1 MKHKETLPEQV
12 RAFLQEQQMVQAGDT
27 ICCALSGG
35 ADSVCLLRCLLELAE
50 PLHLTITAV
59 HINHQLRGAESE
71 RDAAFCEALCTRWN
85 VPLHMVRC
93 DVNAY
98 AEQHHASIETAARAC
113 RYAAFSAI
121 PANHIATAHTASD
134 NLETMLHRLIRGSG
148 LRGLAGIPAVRERYI
163 RPLLTV
169 TRADVEA
176 YLQTLGQDYVT
187 DSTNE
192 TDAYTRNQIR
202 HQLIPILKQLNPSL
216 EQTSIG
222 MLQVLRSEQD
232 YLRQQT
238 EHCFQQH
245 TTAAGTLSG
254 LLEEHPAMQQRC
266 IIQLLEQFQISYQAD
281 RIARLQRLLQTGGK
295 CNLNADYDAVA
306 KNGSLSIQK
315 RVTLPEPVKPKIL
328 HEGENQIFSGF
339 FVKARIVSWENMR
352 NPLIVHK
359 KLSKIHLDYD
369 KIRGVILLR
378 GRQYGDHVQFAGHR
392 TVASVKK
399 QIQKQVPPE
408 RRQNLHFLADEA
420 GTIFAEFLGV
430 AARVAPTAETTH
442 VLELEII
449 QEQTRLEQLPESSF
463 GLPRKTENG
472 ETSLKEWSE
481 QFDTKEK

>member
-12 RAFLQEQQMVQAGDT
+12 QAFLQEQQMVQAGDT

-35 ADSVCLLRCLLELAE
+35 ADSVCLLRCLLKLAE

-59 HINHQLRGAESE
+59 HVNHQLRGAESE

-98 AEQHHASIETAARAC
+98 AEQHRASIETAARAC

-163 RPLLTV
+163 RPLLIV
-169 TRADVEA
+169 TRAEVEA

-281 RIARLQRLLQTGGK
+281 RIARLQKLLQTGGK

-315 RVTLPEPVKPKIL
+315 RMTLPEPVKSKIL

-339 FVKARIVSWENMR
+339 LVKARMVSWENMR

-359 KLSKIHLDYD
+359 KLSK
-369 KIRGVILLR
+369 
-378 GRQYGDHVQFAGHR
+378 
-392 TVASVKK
+392 
-399 QIQKQVPPE
+399 
-408 RRQNLHFLADEA
+408 
-420 GTIFAEFLGV
+420 
-430 AARVAPTAETTH
+430 
-442 VLELEII
+442 
-449 QEQTRLEQLPESSF
+449 
-463 GLPRKTENG
+463 
-472 ETSLKEWSE
+472 
-481 QFDTKEK
+481 

>member
-1 MKHKETLPEQV
+1 
-12 RAFLQEQQMVQAGDT
+12 
-27 ICCALSGG
+27 
-35 ADSVCLLRCLLELAE
+35 
-50 PLHLTITAV
+50 
-59 HINHQLRGAESE
+59 
-71 RDAAFCEALCTRWN
+71 
-85 VPLHMVRC
+85 
-93 DVNAY
+93 
-98 AEQHHASIETAARAC
+98 
-113 RYAAFSAI
+113 
-121 PANHIATAHTASD
+121 
-134 NLETMLHRLIRGSG
+134 MLHRLIRGSG

-176 YLQTLGQDYVT
+176 YLQTLEQDYVT

-315 RVTLPEPVKPKIL
+315 RMTLPEPVKPKIL

-369 KIRGVILLR
+369 KIRAEI
-378 GRQYGDHVQFAGHR
+378 RQ
-392 TVASVKK
+392 
-399 QIQKQVPPE
+399 
-408 RRQNLHFLADEA
+408 
-420 GTIFAEFLGV
+420 
-430 AARVAPTAETTH
+430 
-442 VLELEII
+442 VLFPI
-449 QEQTRLEQLPESSF
+449 
-463 GLPRKTENG
+463 RKTAWNALPLRLAFPDQ
-472 ETSLKEWSE
+472 TSGVLRLKMIWAVGCHTIPQCGKSLLCMLFRLSYLANRRLTRWTLSPVTRSHRIQTTAVWSPISSMGMAVLR
-481 QFDTKEK
+481 

>member
-1 MKHKETLPEQV
+1 MKHNGTLPEQV
-12 RAFLQEQQMVQAGDT
+12 QAFLQEEQMVQAGDT

-35 ADSVCLLRCLLELAE
+35 ADSVCLLRCLLELSE
-50 PLHLTITAV
+50 SLHLTLTAV
-59 HINHQLRGAESE
+59 HVNHQLRGAESE
-71 RDAAFCEALCTRWN
+71 RDAAFCEALCAKWKI
-85 VPLHMVRC
+85 PLHMVRC
-93 DVNAY
+93 DVTAY
-98 AEQHHASIETAARAC
+98 AEQHHTSIETAARIC

-169 TRADVEA
+169 TRTEVEA

-192 TDAYTRNQIR
+192 TDVYTRNQIR
-202 HQLIPILKQLNPSL
+202 HQLIPVLQQLNPSL
-216 EQTSIG
+216 EQTSVG

-238 EHCFQQH
+238 AACFQRH
-245 TTAAGTLSG
+245 FMAPGTLSG

-266 IIQLLEQFQISYQAD
+266 LIQLLEQFGIAYQAD
-281 RIARLQRLLQTGGK
+281 KIHRLQQLLQTGGK

-306 KNGSLSIQK
+306 KDGSLSVQK
-315 RVTLPEPVKPKIL
+315 RVMPSESVEPKIL

-339 FVKARIVSWENMR
+339 FVKVRTVSRENLR

-359 KLSKIHLDYD
+359 KLSKILLDYD

-392 TVASVKK
+392 TVVSVKK

-408 RRQNLHFLADEA
+408 RRQNLHFLADEM

-442 VLELEII
+442 FLELEVI
-449 QEQTRLEQLPESSF
+449 QEQTDLESLPGSSD
-463 GLPRKTENG
+463 LLRKTENG

-481 QFDTKEK
+481 

>member
-59 HINHQLRGAESE
+59 HVNHQLRGAESE

-121 PANHIATAHTASD
+121 PANHIVTAHTASD

-169 TRADVEA
+169 TRAEVEA

-202 HQLIPILKQLNPSL
+202 HQLIPVLKQLNPSL
-216 EQTSIG
+216 EQTSECCRCCGVSRIICG
-222 MLQVLRSEQD
+222 SRRNTVFNSIRPQPERFPVCWRNTLQCSSVVSFNCWSSSKFPIK
-232 YLRQQT
+232 QT
-238 EHCFQQH
+238 
-245 TTAAGTLSG
+245 G
-254 LLEEHPAMQQRC
+254 LLG
-266 IIQLLEQFQISYQAD
+266 Y
-281 RIARLQRLLQTGGK
+281 
-295 CNLNADYDAVA
+295 NAYC
-306 KNGSLSIQK
+306 K
-315 RVTLPEPVKPKIL
+315 RA
-328 HEGENQIFSGF
+328 EN
-339 FVKARIVSWENMR
+339 A
-352 NPLIVHK
+352 
-359 KLSKIHLDYD
+359 
-369 KIRGVILLR
+369 
-378 GRQYGDHVQFAGHR
+378 
-392 TVASVKK
+392 T
-399 QIQKQVPPE
+399 
-408 RRQNLHFLADEA
+408 
-420 GTIFAEFLGV
+420 
-430 AARVAPTAETTH
+430 
-442 VLELEII
+442 
-449 QEQTRLEQLPESSF
+449 
-463 GLPRKTENG
+463 
-472 ETSLKEWSE
+472 
-481 QFDTKEK
+481 

>member
-27 ICCALSGG
+27 VCCALSGG

-59 HINHQLRGAESE
+59 HVNHQLRGAESE

-163 RPLLTV
+163 RPLLIV
-169 TRADVEA
+169 TRAEVEA
-176 YLQTLGQDYVT
+176 YLQTLRQDYVT

-202 HQLIPILKQLNPSL
+202 HQLIPVLKQLNPSL

-232 YLRQQT
+232 YLRHQT

-281 RIARLQRLLQTGGK
+281 RIARLQQLLQTGGK

-359 KLSKIHLDYD
+359 KLSKI
-369 KIRGVILLR
+369 
-378 GRQYGDHVQFAGHR
+378 AGHR

-442 VLELEII
+442 VLELEMI
-449 QEQTRLEQLPESSF
+449 QEQTRLEQLPESSL

>member
-1 MKHKETLPEQV
+1 MRHFLPFRQIILQLHTLPQ
-12 RAFLQEQQMVQAGDT
+12 T
-27 ICCALSGG
+27 
-35 ADSVCLLRCLLELAE
+35 
-50 PLHLTITAV
+50 
-59 HINHQLRGAESE
+59 
-71 RDAAFCEALCTRWN
+71 
-85 VPLHMVRC
+85 
-93 DVNAY
+93 
-98 AEQHHASIETAARAC
+98 
-113 RYAAFSAI
+113 
-121 PANHIATAHTASD
+121 
-134 NLETMLHRLIRGSG
+134 TMLHRLIRGSG

-176 YLQTLGQDYVT
+176 YLQTLEQDYVT

-315 RVTLPEPVKPKIL
+315 RMTLPEPVKPKIL

-442 VLELEII
+442 VLELEMI
-449 QEQTRLEQLPESSF
+449 QEQTRLEQLPESSL